1 MELFS
6 GIWEWL
12 VRFWESLT
20 WGGIVLG
27 SIAIVLSAV
36 IGYAAVILV
45 MVKIPADYF
54 SPHYSSAFAENQSFF
69 VRWSAVIFK
78 NFIGLL
84 LIIAGFVMILG
95 PGPGLLTILLGLI
108 MMDIPGKR
116 PLEANIIKRPAVL
129 SAVNNLRAK
138 YKKPPLIMD

>member
-1 MELFS
+1 MEWFS

-12 VRFWESLT
+12 AHFWEPLT
-20 WGGIVLG
+20 WGRIAFG
-27 SIAIVLSAV
+27 SIAILLSAALS
-36 IGYAAVILV
+36 YAAIIFV
-45 MVKIPADYF
+45 MIKLPADYF
-54 SPHYSSAFAENQSFF
+54 SPHYSPASAKNQAFL
-69 VRWSAVIFK
+69 VRWGAVVLK

-84 LIIAGFVMILG
+84 LILAGIAMIFG

-129 SAVNNLRAK
+129 SAVNNLRAR
-138 YKKPPLIMD
+138 YSKPPLITD